1 MEKEKKNNNIG
12 IIAILAVLLI
22 AVLAFGIWAWSKYT
36 TTLNGNGTAVVAK
49 WNFGTTSSTELKNI
63 NLASASFNNVADK
76 KIAPGTSG
84 SFDVGVSAND
94 SEVSIDYVIKLSNI
108 KNKPANLHFYKD
120 AGHTQLADTLDTGD
134 GVSYSGRLDYNK
146 TTPATKTVT
155 IYWDWAYTTPGNYAG
170 TDANYVDAEGNKLTS
185 NDDVDTKDGKDA
197 NTCTFDLTVTGTQ
210 VEPTAK

>member
-36 TTLNGNGTAVVAK
+36 TTLNGNATAAVAK
-49 WNFGTTSSTELKNI
+49 WDFGTSTELKNI

-84 SFDVGVSAND
+84 SFDVVVNANK
-94 SEVSIDYVIKLSNI
+94 SEVSIDYVITLSKI

-120 AGHTQLADTLDTGD
+120 ATHTQLADTLDTGD

-155 IYWDWAYTTPGNYAG
+155 IYWDWAYTTSGNYAG

-197 NTCTFDLTVTGTQ
+197 NNCTFDLTVTGTQ

>member
-36 TTLNGNGTAVVAK
+36 TTLTGNGTAAVAK
-49 WNFGTTSSTELKNI
+49 WDFGTSTELKNI
-63 NLASASFNNVADK
+63 NLASASFYNVADK

-84 SFDVGVSAND
+84 SFDVVVNANT
-94 SEVSIDYVIKLSNI
+94 SEVSIDYVITLSKI

-146 TTPATKTVT
+146 TNPATKTVT
-155 IYWDWAYTTPGNYAG
+155 IYWDWAYTTSGNYAG
-170 TDANYVDAEGNKLTS
+170 TDTNYVDANGNKLTS
-185 NDDVDTKDGKDA
+185 NDDVDTKDGTNA
-197 NTCTFDLTVTGTQ
+197 NNCTFDLTVTGTQ